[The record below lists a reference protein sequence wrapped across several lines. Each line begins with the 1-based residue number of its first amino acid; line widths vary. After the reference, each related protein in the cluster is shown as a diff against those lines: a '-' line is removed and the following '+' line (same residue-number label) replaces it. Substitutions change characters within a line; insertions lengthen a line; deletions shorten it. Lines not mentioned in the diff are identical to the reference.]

1 MREVGE
7 VQEGLAFGFNAVNRV
22 AVGVAWGG
30 ENRDGAVKDL
40 VAIFMEDQTRLEDV
54 EGITD
59 ALDHPLDVV
68 GAVRLRE
75 VGLLAAP
82 EIHFGLQDVECRVRE
97 EDASLAGEAA
107 DMVDVRVA
115 EERVGDLLRLDAHF
129 RRGHRLGE
137 PAPRVAFDRA
147 EAGVDEDDFLI
158 LTQEEDVDVERDVVG
173 AFAAIDKR
181 LGHRCGFILREHL
194 LRHAVLE
201 GAVAVADGPGLELAD
216 GELVDVGIGDLLARQ
231 GLRFGLHSIG
241 GGERGRE
248 AEGGER
254 GAEATEVAEEVTA
267 GVFGEGLFH
276 RVMRGDKV

>member
-7 VQEGLAFGFNAVNRV
+7 VEEGLAFGLDSIDGM
-22 AVGVAWGG
+22 AVGVAWGS
-30 ENRDGAVKDL
+30 EDRDRAVEDL
-40 VAIFMEDQTRLEDV
+40 VAVFVQHQARLEDI
-54 EGITD
+54 ERITD
-59 ALDHPLDVV
+59 ALDHALDVV

-82 EIHFGLQDVECRVRE
+82 EIDFGLQDVQGGVGE
-97 EDASLAGEAA
+97 EDATLAGKPT
-107 DMVDVRVA
+107 DVVDVRVA
-115 EERVGDLLRLDAHF
+115 EQRVRDLLGLDIHF
-129 RRGHRLGE
+129 GRGHRLGE
-137 PAPRVAFDRA
+137 PTPRVAFDWA

-276 RVMRGDKV
+276 RVMWGDKV